1 MTPALLHILQHSL
14 GLDAHGL
21 YKGEREGYRNYFAT
35 GPNCDH
41 YALCRE
47 LADAGLM
54 TEHLP
59 DAAWQQYSTFIV
71 TDAGRDAVREH
82 SPPAPKLTR
91 AQKRYRRFLDHD
103 CDVSFIEWLRVYA

>member
-35 GPNCDH
+35 GPSCDN
-41 YALCRE
+41 YAQCRE

-54 TEHLP
+54 VEHAPRGELCP
-59 DAAWQQYSTFIV
+59 YSTFVV

-91 AQKRYRRFLDHD
+91 AQKRYRRFVAHD
-103 CDVSFIEWLRVYA
+103 CGLSFREWLRVYA